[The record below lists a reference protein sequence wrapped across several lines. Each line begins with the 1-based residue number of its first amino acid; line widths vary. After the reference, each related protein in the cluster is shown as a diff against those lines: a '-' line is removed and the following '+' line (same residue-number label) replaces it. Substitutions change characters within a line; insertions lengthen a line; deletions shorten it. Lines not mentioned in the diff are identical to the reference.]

1 MILSWLTNWFRSSN
15 FSFFC
20 LAIIFVAGVTDQM
33 DQVRLEFFSRL
44 SRGRCAFPPSASP
57 TMTASLVSASNRSS
71 SPAVKRISGEHVTAI
86 RMENMMQEVILKF
99 TFYNMINNTLKREKS
114 ADRTITCRALKSYS
128 TQQKNRKPFIKW
140 GYRGFL

>member
-1 MILSWLTNWFRSSN
+1 MILSWLTIGS
-15 FSFFC
+15 
-20 LAIIFVAGVTDQM
+20 
-33 DQVRLEFFSRL
+33 VRQILVFLSCHNICSRCHGSDGSGPIGIFSRL